1 MRVVVCTQW
10 FPPEK
15 AALIA
20 DVAEGLHR
28 QGHEVT
34 VLTGFPN
41 YPTGKTYEGWRQRPW
56 AVSRVGGCRVKR
68 VVQYPSH
75 DSSALRRAASYLS
88 FGLAAAVFGW
98 RDLRAADVVYV
109 YHPPLTTAVGPW
121 LSRVFGGA
129 PYVLHVQDLW
139 PDAVLEAGMVGRRP
153 AGPLTR
159 LLDRICRVAYRR
171 AAAVVCIAPT
181 MAELLAERGV
191 PAARLDVVPNWADET
206 LFFPVDRDQELAD
219 ELGAGSGTSV
229 MFAGNMGAAQALDT
243 AVRAAAEVRDLPGF
257 RLLLVGDGLHRPQL
271 ERLARELD
279 ADNVSFLGSRPL
291 EQMNAITAAADAQL
305 VTLLDRP
312 FLRGTVPSKL
322 GSVMAGG
329 LPVVCAADGDA
340 RALVEKSGG
349 GWTCAGEDVDGLAA
363 AFRAV
368 HAASPEE
375 RRRRGALGRAHYEA
389 TMSQASGV
397 RRIAEILR
405 RAADA

>member
-20 DVAEGLHR
+20 DVAQGLRAH
-28 QGHEVT
+28 GHEVT

-41 YPTGKTYEGWRQRPW
+41 YPTGKTYEGWRQRPCTT
-56 AVSRVGGCRVKR
+56 ARVDGYRVKR

-88 FGLAAAVFGW
+88 FGLAAALFGW
-98 RDLRAADVVYV
+98 RDLRVADVVYV
-109 YHPPLTTAVGPW
+109 YHPPLTTAIGPW
-121 LSRVFGGA
+121 LSRVLGGA

-139 PDAVLEAGMVGRRP
+139 PDAVVEADMVGRRSV
-153 AGPLTR
+153 GPLAR
-159 LLDRICRVAYRR
+159 LLERVCGAVYRR

-181 MAELLAERGV
+181 MAQLLAERGI

-206 LFFPVDRDQELAD
+206 IFFPVPRDPSLAD
-219 ELGAGSGTSV
+219 ALGAGSGTSV

-243 AVRAAAEVRDLPGF
+243 AVRAAAAVRDLPDF
-257 RLLLVGDGLHRPQL
+257 RLILVGDGLHRPQL
-271 ERLARELD
+271 ERLARELG
-279 ADNVSFLGSRPL
+279 AANVSFLGSRPL
-291 EQMNAITAAADAQL
+291 EQMNAITATADAQL

-322 GSVMAGG
+322 GSVMASG

-349 GWTCAGEDVDGLAA
+349 GWTCAGEDVEGLAA
-363 AFRAV
+363 AFRAL

-389 TMSQASGV
+389 TMSRASGV